1 MNDEYFEFSR
11 NIDNAET
18 ATHSYDAMPSVV
30 KRLFESCLT
39 GQCFDHV
46 DSTPIP
52 SLESVAKIILQ
63 ARCIIFPGYFTQNAL
78 APSNLE
84 YCLRQEI
91 TELFKDLSKQ
101 IILSDQH
108 DCLPS
113 EQPCPQCKE
122 HSQQR
127 AFQFIRAL
135 PKIRTLLAMDV
146 RAGFKGDP
154 AAKSCDEV
162 IFSYPGLFA
171 ITVYRMAHKLYELK
185 IPLLPRMMTEYAHSL
200 TGIDI
205 HPGAKIGESFFID
218 HGTGVVVGETT
229 EIGKRV
235 RIYQG
240 VTLGALSIP
249 SDAVELFRNKK
260 RHPTIED
267 DVIIYSNATLLGGQ
281 TIIGAR
287 SIIGG
292 NVWIT
297 ESVPPDTKVMLKRPE
312 LVYTGNNHNHNQ
324 SILPTGTS
332 QKQCTNSVHM

>member
-1 MNDEYFEFSR
+1 MMDEPFDGMLNRDKTDTVAHFYE
-11 NIDNAET
+11 
-18 ATHSYDAMPSVV
+18 AMPSIV
-30 KRLFESCLT
+30 KRLLESCLT

-52 SLESVAKIILQ
+52 SLGSVAEIFQQ
-63 ARCIIFPGYFTQNAL
+63 ARRIIFPGYFTQNVM

-84 YCLRQEI
+84 YCLKQET
-91 TELFKDLSKQ
+91 TELFKRLSKQ
-101 IILSDQH
+101 IILSFQH
-108 DCLPS
+108 DCLPLNR
-113 EQPCPQCKE
+113 PCSDCKE
-122 HSQQR
+122 FGYKKALH
-127 AFQFIRAL
+127 FINAL
-135 PKIRTLLAMDV
+135 PKLRAVLATDV
-146 RAGFKGDP
+146 RAGFEGDP
-154 AAKSCDEV
+154 AAKSYDEV

-171 ITVYRMAHKLYELK
+171 ITVYRMAHQLHELK
-185 IPLLPRMMTEYAHSL
+185 IPLLPRMATEYAHSL

-229 EIGKRV
+229 EIGDRV

-249 SDAVELFRNKK
+249 SDAVELSRNKK

-267 DVIIYSNATLLGGQ
+267 DVIIYSNATLLGGN
-281 TIIGAR
+281 TVIGAR

-297 ESVPPDTKVMLKRPE
+297 ESVPADTKVILKRPE
-312 LVYTGNNHNHNQ
+312 LVFTGNNHAAPITKSMVGRSN
-324 SILPTGTS
+324 IIG
-332 QKQCTNSVHM
+332 